1 MTQEARLIG
10 GNPNACDEPPSIF
23 GQFIVF
29 FFCWVGLVLLIA
41 PELKTPAVR
50 IIYNASDS
58 APRGLYLIEPASRV
72 RAGDLVVV
80 RLRRDVGALAAQR
93 GYLPAGVPVIKRVAA
108 IAPQR
113 VCADTTGVH
122 VDGESVAQALD
133 ADAAGRPLPAWH
145 GCRALVDTELFL
157 LSAHPASFDSRYF
170 GPVDGIQVV
179 GRARPLWKRRGE

>member
-10 GNPNACDEPPSIF
+10 GNPNACGEPPSIF

-29 FFCWVGLVLLIA
+29 FFCWVGLVMLIT

-50 IIYNASDS
+50 IIYNASES
-58 APRGLYLIEPASRV
+58 APRGLYLIGPASRV

-80 RLRRDVGALAAQR
+80 RLRRDVGAIAAQR
-93 GYLPAGVPVIKRVAA
+93 GYLPAGLPLIKRVAA

-113 VCADTTGVH
+113 VCADTAGVR
-122 VDGESVAQALD
+122 VDGESLVQTTD
-133 ADAAGRPLPAWH
+133 EDAAGRPLSAWH
-145 GCRALVDTELFL
+145 GCRELVNTELFL

-170 GPVDGIQVV
+170 GPVDGVQVV
-179 GRARPLWKRRGE
+179 GRARPLWNGRRE